1 MKKIVKLLFCRF
13 FVVFLL
19 IIIQLS
25 IVLSALTWL
34 QDYNH
39 WVYLASLAISII
51 IAFIIIG
58 NRTNPSYK
66 IIWLIVILAVPLFG
80 GILYLILGNKKM
92 SKNKQKKYRP
102 MNKVIREMNKKAELV
117 YSQLQEINADA
128 SAQSNYIQETTGYP
142 IFQNSPVIY
151 YPSGE
156 KYLPDLIRELE
167 KAEKYIFMEY
177 FIIEKGEIWDKI
189 LELLERKAKAGID
202 VRIIYDDLGC
212 IDTLPGNYYKKLRKK
227 GIKAFSFNRF
237 FPLVNARLNNRDH
250 RKICVID
257 GLVGFTGG
265 VNLADEYFNKV
276 KKYGFWK
283 DNAMMIKGDAVKSLT
298 LMFISFWD
306 VLSNKT
312 DKLEQFIPVTHNSVD
327 NPSAGFVQPYVDNPL
342 DDEAVGE
349 NVYLNLIGRAK
360 KYLYITTP
368 YLVIDNEMIVAL
380 SNAAKQGIDV
390 RIVTPH
396 HPDKRTVFSLTRSFY
411 LQLVE
416 AGVKIYEYTPGF
428 VHQKVFLADDDFA
441 TVGTINLDF
450 RSLYLHFEN
459 GIWLFHDPV
468 IKDIK
473 ADLDDIIS
481 KSELM
486 TIEKCK
492 TRGLTRIW
500 QSVLR
505 AFAPML

>member
-1 MKKIVKLLFCRF
+1 MKKIFKLLFGRF
-13 FVVFLL
+13 FIVAIL

-25 IVLSALTWL
+25 IILSAVTWL

-39 WVYLASLAISII
+39 WVYLASLALSIVM
-51 IAFIIIG
+51 AFFIIG

-66 IIWLIVILAVPLFG
+66 ITWLIVILAIPLFG

-92 SKNKQKKYRP
+92 SNKKQTKYRP
-102 MNKVIREMNKKAELV
+102 MNKVVREMNRKGEIV
-117 YSQLQEINADA
+117 FSHLQELNSDA

-142 IFQNSPVIY
+142 IFQNSPVTY

-156 KYLPDLIRELE
+156 KYFPDFMAELE
-167 KAEKYIFMEY
+167 KAEKFIFMEY
-177 FIIEKGEIWDKI
+177 FIIEKGEIWNNI
-189 LELLERKAKAGID
+189 LELLKRKAKEGVD

-212 IDTLPGNYYKKLRKK
+212 IDTLPGNYFKKLRKN
-227 GIKAFSFNRF
+227 GIKAYAFNRF
-237 FPLVNARLNNRDH
+237 IPLVNARLNNRDH

-265 VNLADEYFNKV
+265 VNLADEYFNRK
-276 KKYGFWK
+276 KKYGVWK

-306 VLSNKT
+306 VLSNKVE
-312 DKLEQFIPVTHNSVD
+312 KLDQFIPLTHNSVD
-327 NPSAGFVQPYVDNPL
+327 NPSTGFVQPYVDNPL
-342 DDEAVGE
+342 DNEAVGE

-396 HPDKRTVFSLTRSFY
+396 VPDKWTVFSLTRSFY

-416 AGVKIYEYTPGF
+416 AGVKIYEFTPGF
-428 VHQKVFLADDDFA
+428 MHQKVFLADDEYA

-459 GIWLFHDPV
+459 GVWIFDDPV
-468 IKDIK
+468 IKDIR
-473 ADLDDIIS
+473 ADFDQIFA

-486 TIEKCK
+486 TVQKCK
-492 TRGLTRIW
+492 KSGLTKVW
-500 QSVLR
+500 QNFLR